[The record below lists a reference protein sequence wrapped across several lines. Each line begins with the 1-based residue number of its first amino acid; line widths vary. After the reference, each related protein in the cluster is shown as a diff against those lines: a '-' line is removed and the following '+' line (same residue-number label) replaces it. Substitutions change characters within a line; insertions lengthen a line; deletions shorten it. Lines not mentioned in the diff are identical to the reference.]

1 MVRKLDADFGVAV
14 KGLAGLA
21 AKLAVE
27 QGEAVAG
34 NQMMTVGGSGH
45 GMDSTA
51 KVFVLYHTDFLACKV
66 VGDGD
71 EIRLSQ
77 RGHGWALAGVPG
89 AGKTHESQTP

>member
-1 MVRKLDADFGVAV
+1 
-14 KGLAGLA
+14 
-21 AKLAVE
+21 
-27 QGEAVAG
+27 
-34 NQMMTVGGSGH
+34 
-45 GMDSTA
+45 
-51 KVFVLYHTDFLACKV
+51 VLYHTDFLACKV